1 MDEWAQDPAVQ
12 TMRKVF
18 KSMETSLDEILQA
31 LDISPFDFRL
41 RVWLE
46 KALAAFERSWG
57 LAGQMG
63 IRMDE
68 KMAPAVYARC
78 VVQVVGSEGIVIP
91 RDLLPPEIEA
101 ERLMQEVFK

>member
-78 VVQVVGSEGIVIP
+78 LAKVIGREGIEIP
-91 RDLLPPEIEA
+91 RDLLPPQKEA
-101 ERLMQEVFK
+101 EVIIDKVFG